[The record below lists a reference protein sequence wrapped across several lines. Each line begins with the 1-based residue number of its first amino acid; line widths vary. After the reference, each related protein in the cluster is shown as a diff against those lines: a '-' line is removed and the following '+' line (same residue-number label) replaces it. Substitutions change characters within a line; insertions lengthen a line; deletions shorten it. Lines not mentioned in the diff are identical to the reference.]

1 MSTSLLYRFEWDAN
15 KARSNQQK
23 HGVSFPQASSVF
35 HDALAI
41 TVYDT
46 EHSDDE
52 QRWCERAMTSSDVE
66 PPNVT
71 RWRDDR

>member
-1 MSTSLLYRFEWDAN
+1 MNPNDWLVVLSLQVWLVLLGGALLARNRPLISDRDADD
-15 KARSNQQK
+15 
-23 HGVSFPQASSVF
+23 P
-35 HDALAI
+35 
-41 TVYDT
+41 
-46 EHSDDE
+46 SDDE